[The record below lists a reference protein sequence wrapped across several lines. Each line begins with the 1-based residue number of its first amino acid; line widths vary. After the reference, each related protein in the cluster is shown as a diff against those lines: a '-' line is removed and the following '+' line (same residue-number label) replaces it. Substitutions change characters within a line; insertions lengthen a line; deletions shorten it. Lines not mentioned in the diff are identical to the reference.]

1 MSSIQRMTRA
11 VPPDELLMGIMACGG
26 VQQYYNACIEM
37 ERQERTALSASAA
50 GLGMQV
56 SSPFPTNTYEVVEGA
71 VTGVAR
77 KKMTIV
83 PALIDAGLVTPLP
96 DWWSIPLLRRRKS
109 GGDQGRAHRTMS
121 PDSRGERFVLSE
133 GSNAWPIFCTWT
145 NFSFEVRELAL
156 AKRLGSPLDTSH
168 IEQAAYLNNE
178 AVEDQAINGAT
189 DEQGNTLTIDGLTAP
204 GLLSSATTF
213 SYATWT
219 GLTGAAIVDSVLGAI
234 EAMRL
239 TYPGLPLHLFV
250 PGNYSKILNTKYTTA
265 YDTGTIRMALEE
277 LGPYGGRPLSV
288 SVNDTL
294 PNNRVILAV
303 MDKSVMDVVVGQTNV
318 PVSWKDGPGFNTY
331 WVILSCMI
339 FRMFPN
345 ADGLYGVN
353 VGNLA

>member
-1 MSSIQRMTRA
+1 MGIQGVTRA
-11 VPPDELLMGIMACGG
+11 VPPDELMMGIMSCGG
-26 VQQYYNACIEM
+26 VQEYYNSCIEM
-37 ERQERTALSASAA
+37 ERQERTRLSASAQA
-50 GLGMQV
+50 IGLQV
-56 SSPFPTNTYEVVEGA
+56 SSPFPANTQEVIETTI
-71 VTGVAR
+71 TGVAR
-77 KKMTIV
+77 KRMTIV

-96 DWWSIPLLRRRKS
+96 NWWGIPALRRRRS

-133 GSNAWPIFCTWT
+133 GSNAWPIFCTWS
-145 NFSFEVRELAL
+145 NFSFEIRELAY
-156 AKRLGSPLDTSH
+156 AQRNGSPLDTAH

-213 SYATWT
+213 SYSTWT
-219 GLTGAAIVDSVLGAI
+219 GLTGAQIVDSVLGAI

-239 TYPGLPLHLFV
+239 TYPGLPLQLFV

-265 YDTGTIRMALEE
+265 YSTGTIRMALEE
-277 LGPYGGRPLSV
+277 LGPYGGSNLKVTV
-288 SVNDTL
+288 SDTI

-318 PVSWKDGPGFNTY
+318 PVSWKDGPGFNTH
-331 WVILSCMI
+331 WVVLSCMI

-345 ADGLYGVN
+345 ADGLVGIN

>member
-1 MSSIQRMTRA
+1 MSIPGITRA
-11 VPPDELLMGIMACGG
+11 VPPDELMLGIMACGG

-37 ERQERTALSASAA
+37 ERQERTRLAASAQA
-50 GLGMQV
+50 LGLQV
-56 SSPFPTNTYEVVEGA
+56 SAPFPPNTHEVIESTI
-71 VTGVAR
+71 TGVAR

-83 PALIDAGLVTPLP
+83 PALIDAGLTTPLP
-96 DWWSIPLLRRRKS
+96 DWWGIPSLRRRKR

-133 GSNAWPIFCTWT
+133 GSNAWPLFCTWA
-145 NFSFEVRELAL
+145 NFSFEVRELAY
-156 AKRLGSPLDTSH
+156 AQRVGSPLDVSH

-204 GLLSSATTF
+204 GLLSSSTTF
-213 SYATWT
+213 SYSTWT
-219 GLTGAAIVDSVLGAI
+219 GLTGAQIVDSVLGAI

-239 TYPGLPLHLFV
+239 TFPGLPLHLFV

-265 YDTGTIRMALEE
+265 YDGGTIRMALEE
-277 LGPYGGRPLSV
+277 LGPYGGKPLGV
-288 SVNDTL
+288 SINDTL

-303 MDKSVMDVVVGQTNV
+303 MDKSVMDIVVGQTNV
-318 PVSWKDGPGFNTY
+318 PVSWKDGPGFNTH
-331 WVILSCMI
+331 WVVLSMMI

-345 ADGLYGVN
+345 ADGLVGVN
-353 VGNLA
+353 VGNVA